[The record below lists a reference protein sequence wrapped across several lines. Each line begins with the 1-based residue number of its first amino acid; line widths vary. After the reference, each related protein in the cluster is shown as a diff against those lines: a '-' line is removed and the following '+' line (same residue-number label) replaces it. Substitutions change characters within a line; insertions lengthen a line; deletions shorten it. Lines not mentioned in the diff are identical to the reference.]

1 MARPEAQDNA
11 DLVRIGTPVERV
23 RQVGESDRQALVDLL
38 IDAVEGG
45 ASVGFMHPLLQE
57 RALAFW
63 SRVEQGVERGERALL
78 VTRDDAG
85 RIVGTV
91 QLLLDLPE
99 NQPHRA
105 EIAKMLVHRRARRRG
120 LGEALMRAAE
130 QEARRLGR
138 DLLTLDT
145 ASAEAARLYQRVGW
159 QRVGEVPGF
168 ALWPDGGR
176 CETVFFYRILTAG

>member
-1 MARPEAQDNA
+1 MTLLPPPDAR
-11 DLVRIGTPVERV
+11 VERLRCV
-23 RQVGESDRQALVDLL
+23 VDADRTALAALL

-45 ASVGFMHPLLQE
+45 ASVGFMHPLSRE
-57 RALAFW
+57 RAIRFW
-63 SRVEQGVERGERALL
+63 CRVAEGVDRGERALFA
-78 VTRDDAG
+78 TRDDAG

-105 EIAKMLVHRRARRRG
+105 EIAKMLVHRSARRRG

-130 QEARRLGR
+130 CYAQQLGR

-145 ASAEAARLYQRVGW
+145 GSADAERLYQRLGW
-159 QRVGEVPGF
+159 MRVGEVPGF
-168 ALWPDGGR
+168 ALWPGGGR
-176 CETVFFYRILTAG
+176 CRTVFFYRRLGPG